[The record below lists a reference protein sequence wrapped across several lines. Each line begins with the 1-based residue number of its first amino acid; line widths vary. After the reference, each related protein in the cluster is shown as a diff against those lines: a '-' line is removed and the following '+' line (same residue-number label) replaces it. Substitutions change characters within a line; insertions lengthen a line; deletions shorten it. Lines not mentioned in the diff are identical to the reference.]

1 MKKKDIYIVSWLCL
15 LSIALPSCRK
25 DFLDTE
31 PEDKIS
37 DAQVWSSPE
46 LALEVINGCYQA
58 LPEGHTMCMMMSSTD
73 EGVFYGDEA
82 IGAAYTEGYA
92 SPTNQGAFAASVWSW
107 SQMSWNWD
115 AVYKNIRNINIGIA
129 NIDKTPF
136 AREEDREKAFA
147 DLYFLRAF
155 CHFLLMSQY
164 GGIPCYDRPVNLGE
178 DYSKPRNTFEQTV
191 DFIVSDLDIAIS
203 KYNVNDIGNIKT
215 RADKGVAMAVK
226 SKVLLYAA
234 SDLHNPDKNQAVVA
248 GYAHPEL
255 VGYTGGDPFLRW
267 QAARDAAKEVMDLNA
282 YRLYDDNPD
291 KIRNFEEIFVHRSDE
306 DIFIRYCDPVKDI
319 YWGVGRTPFVE
330 QPPSFG
336 GWGWSAD
343 MVLGNLVDA
352 FEMSD
357 GTRFS
362 WANPIHAAN
371 PYANRD
377 NRLYASVLF
386 EGATWYNDSIIHV
399 GIFPDS
405 SYAPE
410 HQSTNYWVRKFS
422 DKELGPVEYSEL
434 TKCPAWIRMR
444 YAEVLLNYAEAC
456 IELGEDA
463 EARKY
468 INRIRDRAGMPAV
481 AESGTALKERYRNE
495 RRVEMAFEEQRFFD
509 VRRWLIGP
517 ESTENGYGVDV
528 RYPVQGSYEN
538 PAFKPIVVDDGRN
551 WVDKVYFVP
560 ITTDELNKNTA
571 LVQNPGY

>member
-1 MKKKDIYIVSWLCL
+1 MMTKDTYI
-15 LSIALPSCRK
+15 LSILFLLCITMPSCRK

-31 PEDKIS
+31 PENKIS

-46 LALEVINGCYQA
+46 LALQVINGCYQA

-73 EGVFYGDEA
+73 EGGFYGDES
-82 IGAAYTEGYA
+82 IGAAYTEGLA
-92 SPTNQGAFAASVWSW
+92 SANNQGAFAASVWSW

-115 AVYKNIRNINIGIA
+115 AVYKNIRNVNIGIA

-136 AREEDREKAFA
+136 DRQEDKAKAIA
-147 DLYFLRAF
+147 DLYFLRGF
-155 CHFLLMSQY
+155 CHFLLMAQF

-178 DYSKPRNTFEQTV
+178 DYNKPRDTFEETV
-191 DFIVSDLDIAIS
+191 NFIVTDLDRAIS
-203 KYNVNDIGNIKT
+203 LYDVNDVGKVKT
-215 RADKGVAMAVK
+215 RADKGVAMAAK
-226 SKVLLYAA
+226 AKVLLYAA
-234 SDLHNPDKNQAVVA
+234 SDLHNPDKNEVVTA
-248 GYAHPEL
+248 GYAYPEL
-255 VGYTGGDPFLRW
+255 VGYTGGNATARW
-267 QAARDAAKEVMDLNA
+267 QAARDAARAVIDLDA
-282 YRLYDDNPD
+282 YSLHSANND
-291 KIRNFEEIFVHRSDE
+291 KVRNFEEIFVYRSDE

-357 GTRFS
+357 GTRFD
-362 WANPIHAAN
+362 WLNPVHAAN

-386 EGATWYNDSIIHV
+386 EGATWYNDSIIHT

-405 SYAPE
+405 TYAPE

-434 TKCPAWIRMR
+434 TKCPAWVRMR

-456 IELGEDA
+456 IELGEDE

-468 INRIRDRAGMPAV
+468 INMIRERAGMPDV
-481 AESGTALKERYRNE
+481 TESGAALKERYRNE
-495 RRVEMAFEEQRFFD
+495 RRVELAFEEQRFFD

-517 ESTENGYGVDV
+517 ESSANGYGVDV
-528 RYPVQGSYEN
+528 RYVAQGTYNN
-538 PAFKPIVVDDGRN
+538 PSFSPIVVDDGRT
-551 WVDKVYFVP
+551 WVNKVYFVP

>member
-1 MKKKDIYIVSWLCL
+1 MLLLGCLCIL
-15 LSIALPSCRK
+15 TPSCRK

-46 LALEVINGCYQA
+46 LALEVIYGCYQA

-73 EGVFYGDEA
+73 EGVFYGDES
-82 IGAAYTEGYA
+82 IGAAYTEGLA
-92 SPTNQGAFAASVWSW
+92 SANNQGCFAASVWSW

-115 AVYKNIRNINIGIA
+115 AVYKNIRNINIGLAHIEE
-129 NIDKTPF
+129 TPF
-136 AREEDREKAFA
+136 SRQEDKDKAVA
-147 DLYFLRAF
+147 DLYFLRGY
-155 CHFLLMSQY
+155 CHFLLMMQF

-178 DYSKPRNTFEQTV
+178 DYNKPRNTFEETV
-191 DFIVSDLDIAIS
+191 DFIVTDLDRAIGL
-203 KYNVNDIGNIKT
+203 YNVNDIGVIKT
-215 RADKGVAMAVK
+215 RGDKGIAMAAK
-226 SKVLLYAA
+226 AKVLLYAA
-234 SDLHNPDKNQAVVA
+234 SDLHNPAKNEAVTA
-248 GYAHPEL
+248 GYSHPEL
-255 VGYTGGDPFLRW
+255 IGYTSGDPAARW
-267 QAARDAAKEVMDLNA
+267 QAARDAAKAVIDLNA

-291 KIRNFEEIFVHRSDE
+291 KVRNFEEIFVHRSDE

-357 GTRFS
+357 GTRFDWS
-362 WANPIHAAN
+362 NPEHVAN
-371 PYANRD
+371 PYTNRD

-386 EGATWYNDSIIHV
+386 EGASWYNDSIIHV

-405 SYAPE
+405 TYAPE

-422 DKELGPVEYSEL
+422 DKVLGPVEYSEL
-434 TKCPAWIRMR
+434 TKCPAWPRIR

-456 IELGEDA
+456 IELGDDA
-463 EARKY
+463 EARTY
-468 INRIRDRAGMPAV
+468 INMIRDRAGMPSV
-481 AESGTALKERYRNE
+481 TESGAALKERYRNE
-495 RRVEMAFEEQRFFD
+495 RRVELAFEEQRFFD

-517 ESTENGYGVDV
+517 ESAGNGYGIDI
-528 RYPVQGSYEN
+528 RYPKQGSYDH
-538 PAFKPIVVDDGRN
+538 PTFTPIVVDDGRI
-551 WVDKVYFVP
+551 WVNKVYFVP